1 MLFNSLAFFWFL
13 PCVYALYRVLP
24 FRWQNWMLLVAGYV
38 FYGFWDVRF
47 LFLIAFSTTV
57 DFSIGMLMADRTM
70 TARQRWAASVFLVG
84 AALVSLCPNWLAL
97 HRGISGSHN
106 AAAFFTLEPLG
117 LKVLAGTVAFV
128 LIANLMIGTIKWP
141 PSERRRRFFICC
153 SVFVNLAFLG
163 FFKYFNFFVDSAEDA
178 LHTLGINPTSFRLS
192 LVLPVGISFYTFQSL
207 SYTIDVY
214 RRRIAPTTR
223 FWDFALFVAYFP
235 PMVAGPIE
243 RARHLLP
250 QLTRPRRIR
259 LIQSMDG
266 IVLIVLG
273 LFKKVAIADG
283 IAPAVASIFT
293 STGAVS
299 RSDIVL
305 ATVLFAVQIFCDFSG
320 YSDIARGVSKLF
332 GIELI
337 LNFDMPYFSS
347 NPSEFWRRWHIS
359 LSSWLRDYLY
369 IPLGGSR
376 HGPLRTY
383 LNLFLTMLLGGLW
396 HGAAW
401 NYVLW
406 GGYQGALL
414 CGHRLLTHGRGT
426 LPTSS
431 EAIRGTTALHGGA
444 VRSSRFLPTWLSRP
458 LRIAVFLGFCC
469 YGWLLFRAHSLDQI
483 TAFTA
488 QLFGFGA
495 SGPSVITKP
504 TTSALVGILVLGL
517 LQFVDYR
524 NDRLDSFKRWP
535 LPFQGA
541 LYATLI
547 FILIMGTS
555 NAPQQFIY
563 FQF

>member
-1 MLFNSLAFFWFL
+1 MIFNSPAFFLFL
-13 PCVYALYRVLP
+13 ACVYVLYRILP
-24 FRWQNWMLLVAGYV
+24 FHLQNWMLLLAGYV

-57 DFSIGMLMADRTM
+57 DFSIGMLMADIIM
-70 TARQRWAASVFLVG
+70 TARQRWTASLFLVG
-84 AALVSLCPNWLAL
+84 AALFSLCPNWLAL
-97 HRGISGSHN
+97 RGGIHGSHS
-106 AAAFFTLEPLG
+106 ADFFKLQALG
-117 LKVLAGTVAFV
+117 LRVLAGTIVFV
-128 LIANLMIGTIKWP
+128 LVANLMIGAIKRP
-141 PSERRRRFFICC
+141 PTERRRRFYICC

-163 FFKYFNFFVDSAEDA
+163 FFKYFNFFVDNAEYA
-178 LHTLGINPTSFRLS
+178 LREIGIDPLNFRLS
-192 LVLPVGISFYTFQSL
+192 VVLPVGISFYTFQSL

-214 RRRIAPTTR
+214 RRRIRPTAR

-250 QLTRPRRIR
+250 QLIRPRRIR

-266 IVLIVLG
+266 IVLILLG
-273 LFKKVAIADG
+273 LFKKVSIADG
-283 IAPAVASIFT
+283 IAPAVASVFS
-293 STGAVS
+293 STGTVS
-299 RSDIVL
+299 RSDIAL

-332 GIELI
+332 GVELI
-337 LNFDMPYFSS
+337 LNFDLPYFSK

-369 IPLGGSR
+369 IPLGGNR
-376 HGPLRTY
+376 RGPLSTY
-383 LNLFLTMLLGGLW
+383 CNLFLTMLLGGLW

-414 CGHRLLTHGRGT
+414 CGHRLMTHGRET
-426 LPTSS
+426 LPTSG
-431 EAIRGTTALHGGA
+431 EAIRGTSTLHGGA
-444 VRSSRFLPTWLSRP
+444 VRSSRFLPAWLSAP
-458 LRIAVFLGFCC
+458 LRIAVFFVFCC
-469 YGWLLFRAHSLDQI
+469 YGWLLFRAHSAEQI
-483 TAFTA
+483 KAFTA

-495 SGPSVITKP
+495 SVPSVMTKP
-504 TTSALVGILVLGL
+504 STSALLGIAVLGY
-517 LQFVDYR
+517 LQIVDYR
-524 NDRLDSFKRWP
+524 NDRLESFKRWR

-541 LYATLI
+541 LYSTLI

-555 NAPQQFIY
+555 NAPVQFIY